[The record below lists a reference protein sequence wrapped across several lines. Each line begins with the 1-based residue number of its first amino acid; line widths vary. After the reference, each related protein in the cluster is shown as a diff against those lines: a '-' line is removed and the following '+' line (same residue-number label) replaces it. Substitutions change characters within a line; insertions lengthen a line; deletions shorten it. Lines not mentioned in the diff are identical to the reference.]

1 MLEKTHSV
9 LRLQRSVIRGRIPR
23 RALGKAYLYL
33 RHGRWGDRQVI
44 PADWVTRSST
54 SYSQLDSYSAF
65 GPQTGYGFLWWTED
79 WGYSALGA
87 GGHVIA
93 IVPGKDLVIVHRVA
107 YDPPQEDFV
116 AYRDVDT
123 MIRMV
128 IAAAPSVNPV
138 N

>member
-1 MLEKTHSV
+1 MRKLILFCACSV
-9 LRLQRSVIRGRIPR
+9 LLSAAEYPGAHWEKHTSTCATDAGATARSSPPIGSPAAPPR
-23 RALGKAYLYL
+23 TRNS
-33 RHGRWGDRQVI
+33 I
-44 PADWVTRSST
+44 PAAR
-54 SYSQLDSYSAF
+54 F